1 MGNHSRSMGGLRF
14 LRSNRRADGM
24 KKWDVVGDMRAE
36 VGAFPNISQI
46 AEYLHWSRDKV
57 RTLVAGLEYV
67 ETGRSKQYF
76 VVDVVNRLMEVKGV
90 N

>member
-1 MGNHSRSMGGLRF
+1 MDNHGSGMAGLRL
-14 LRSNRRADGM
+14 LRSDSCADSM

-36 VGAFPNISQI
+36 IGAFPNISQI

-57 RTLVAGLEYV
+57 RTLVAGLDYV

>member
-1 MGNHSRSMGGLRF
+1 MDDYSNSMAWLRI
-14 LRSNRRADGM
+14 LRSIRRADGM
-24 KKWDVVGDMRAE
+24 KKWDVVGDMRAAI
-36 VGAFPNISQI
+36 GAFPNISQI

-57 RTLVAGLEYV
+57 RNLVNGLDYV
-67 ETGRSKQYF
+67 QTGRSKQYF

>member
-1 MGNHSRSMGGLRF
+1 MGNHSNSMAGFRV
-14 LRSNRRADGM
+14 LRSDSCADGM

-36 VGAFPNISQI
+36 IGAFPNISQI

-57 RTLVAGLEYV
+57 RNLVAGLDYV

>member
-1 MGNHSRSMGGLRF
+1 MGDHSSSMGGLRI
-14 LRSNRRADGM
+14 LRSNRRADVM

>member
-1 MGNHSRSMGGLRF
+1 MGNHSSSMGGLRV
-14 LRSNRRADGM
+14 LRCIRRANGM

-36 VGAFPNISQI
+36 VGAFPNITQI

>member
-1 MGNHSRSMGGLRF
+1 MDSTGGGMVRF
-14 LRSNRRADGM
+14 RILRSNRRADGM
-24 KKWDVVGDMRAE
+24 KKWDVVGDMRME
-36 VGAFPNISQI
+36 IGAFPNISQI

-57 RTLVAGLEYV
+57 RTLVAGLDYV

-90 N
+90 D